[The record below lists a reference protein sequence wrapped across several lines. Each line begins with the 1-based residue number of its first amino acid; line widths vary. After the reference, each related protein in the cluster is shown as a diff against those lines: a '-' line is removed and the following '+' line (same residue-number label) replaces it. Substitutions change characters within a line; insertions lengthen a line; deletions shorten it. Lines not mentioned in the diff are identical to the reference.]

1 MSVSL
6 VTRGMI
12 KSCCQQDQV
21 ISYSSPDMR
30 EVLEVRPR
38 IRQAAAPPMVAITA
52 PQMTSTQELRPATKG
67 ADAPVMM
74 PTSTPQPTS
83 TQELKPVI
91 KKITE
96 E

>member
-1 MSVSL
+1 MSVAL

-12 KSCCQQDQV
+12 QSCCQQDQI
-21 ISYSSPDMR
+21 ISYYSPETR

-38 IRQAAAPPMVAITA
+38 IRQAAAPPIVTVTA
-52 PQMTSTQELRPATKG
+52 PQMTSTQELKPDTKS
-67 ADAPVMM
+67 ANVPVMV
-74 PTSTPQPTS
+74 PTSTPRPTS
-83 TQELKPVI
+83 AQELKPVI